1 MKICLLWIRFL
12 IGCLLLTPLVGC
24 VTAAPETPTIPPT
37 DTPKLTS
44 CEEVEG
50 ICLELTFDGESCT
63 YEGPTSLKAGPV
75 TLLFLNESEGF
86 AAVDL
91 LKHNGDQTI
100 QDMIDYFGE
109 EPSTKHHPSWSTEFL
124 DVWGYIEAGKSR
136 TWRGG
141 LESGIHTMVCV
152 KQIPNGVWFGTGL
165 TVEG

>member
-1 MKICLLWIRFL
+1 MRKFPFIV
-12 IGCLLLTPLVGC
+12 LLLILALPITGC
-24 VTAAPETPTIPPT
+24 TSSQPMPTNTSPPPT
-37 DTPKLTS
+37 PEPTSTSISPTPPL
-44 CEEVEG
+44 
-50 ICLELTFDGESCT
+50 IQLTFDGESCT

-141 LESGIHTMVCV
+141 LESGIHTIVCV

-165 TVEG
+165 TVEE

>member
-1 MKICLLWIRFL
+1 MNTCVLWKRLL
-12 IGCLLLTPLVGC
+12 IGCILLTPIAGC
-24 VTAAPETPTIPPT
+24 VTATSKTVTVSPT
-37 DTPKLTS
+37 DTPELTS

-63 YEGPTSLKAGPV
+63 YEGPTLFKSGPV

-91 LKHNGDQTI
+91 LRHNGDQSI

-124 DVWGYIEAGKSR
+124 DVWGYIESGNIR
-136 TWRGG
+136 IWRGA
-141 LESGIHTMVCV
+141 LEPGIHTMVCV

-165 TVEG
+165 TVED